1 MSMWMILSIWV
12 YKFKEELMRKEKFQS
27 SLTGI
32 KTADKEMAQNKN
44 RLEFN

>member
-1 MSMWMILSIWV
+1 MSMWVILSIWV

-32 KTADKEMAQNKN
+32 KTAGKEYGPKQESL
-44 RLEFN
+44 RI